1 MIDPDFEELYTTSS
15 EVDDDELIKVH
26 HNKIALD
33 KLQDDLQA
41 VFDGTTEQVTAII
54 NEFLVGNMPWLS
66 GEQED

>member
-1 MIDPDFEELYTTSS
+1 
-15 EVDDDELIKVH
+15 
-26 HNKIALD
+26 LD